1 LPVVTLVIWGSC
13 VVVGVVG
20 LLWPDAPA
28 AAPAS
33 TTQPAA
39 DEVQELQV
47 DVTNEPLPDEAP
59 PVDVAS
65 QTPEPADAPPEVA
78 EVAEAG
84 PPAILAAL
92 PSPDIAFEKLV
103 DGPVRIVSA
112 GAAAASRAPVD
123 LSKVPLS
130 RRSNPR
136 RIVYGRG
143 EGVQRRLCRVS
154 GRC

>member
-1 LPVVTLVIWGSC
+1 
-13 VVVGVVG
+13 
-20 LLWPDAPA
+20 
-28 AAPAS
+28 
-33 TTQPAA
+33 
-39 DEVQELQV
+39 
-47 DVTNEPLPDEAP
+47 
-59 PVDVAS
+59 
-65 QTPEPADAPPEVA
+65 VA

-92 PSPDIAFEKLV
+92 PSPDIACEKLV

-143 EGVQRRLCRVS
+143 EGVQPAPQYPIEAVLDQEQGTVVVRFTVNEEGRVDNAAAFVPCQWPLLNQEAVRTIRETWRFAAGAARFYEVAIHFS
-154 GRC
+154 FGNGR